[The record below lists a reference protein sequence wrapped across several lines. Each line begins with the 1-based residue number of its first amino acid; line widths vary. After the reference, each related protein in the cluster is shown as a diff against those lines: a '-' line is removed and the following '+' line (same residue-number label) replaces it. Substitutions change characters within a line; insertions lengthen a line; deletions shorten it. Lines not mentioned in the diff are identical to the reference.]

1 MEEAFLVQRI
11 TAMLGLCNLRTAG
24 MAAFIAFRAAAACA
38 AGPRVDLEVATEPGT
53 VLVDAG
59 KWSEMLSQAGF
70 SSVRLRGSQSNEQP
84 ALEKQGTTT
93 SPAYRVVGVLTTE
106 NKLLLPKGS
115 FGLADRTRIE
125 QWLTKLREGGE
136 ESITIKPVAF
146 GLLPRQL
153 VAVHEALTMPVKLS
167 TTGKRPREVAK
178 TIADGLSLKFIS
190 DVVSQKALAVD
201 DPVADELQGL
211 SAGTA
216 LAAVLRPLGLVLT
229 PEKSGM
235 DVRLRI
241 AESRAVKEHWPVG
254 WPPKGNPHETLPELF
269 KFLNVEITK
278 APVSEVLAAIGGR
291 VKAPVLIDHNSVV
304 RFEADLTTPVD
315 LPQAN
320 TYYAV
325 ALDRM
330 LFQAKLK
337 YELRIDEADKPFL
350 WVTTLKK

>member
-1 MEEAFLVQRI
+1 
-11 TAMLGLCNLRTAG
+11 MLGLHHLQ
-24 MAAFIAFRAAAACA
+24 A
-38 AGPRVDLEVATEPGT
+38 AGVAALIAVSVTASSAAEPRVDLEVATEPGT
-53 VLVDAG
+53 ILVDAG

-70 SSVRLRGSQSNEQP
+70 SRVRLRGRLGNEQP
-84 ALEKQGTTT
+84 AVETRGAAA
-93 SPAYRVVGVLTTE
+93 SPAYHVVGVLTTE

-115 FGLADRTRIE
+115 FGLADRARIE
-125 QWLTKLREGGE
+125 QWLMKLREGGE
-136 ESITIKPVAF
+136 ESITIKPAAF

-153 VAVHEALTMPVKLS
+153 VAVHEALAVPVKFS
-167 TTGKRPREVAK
+167 TAGKKPRDVAK
-178 TIADGLSLKFIS
+178 TIADSQSLKFIS
-190 DVVSQKALAVD
+190 DVVSQNALAVE

-216 LAAVLRPLGLVLT
+216 LAAVLRPLGLVLA

-278 APVSEVLAAIGGR
+278 APVAEVLTAIGGR
-291 VKAPVLIDHNSVV
+291 VKAPVLIDHNSVA
-304 RFEADLTTPVD
+304 RFEADLKTPVD